1 MKYFGISDIGLVRH
15 TNQDCYSITTN
26 SADDTLAIVCDGIGG
41 GQSGDVASQ
50 TVAHYFSECFIKQKK
65 FTEDKEIKEWLITTV
80 KEINHFVVDLA
91 KTKSIYNGMGTTLVA
106 ALCCDIGTYV
116 LNVGDS
122 RAYIL
127 VDEELTCVTKDHTL
141 VENLVNRGI
150 ISEADA
156 FNHPQR
162 HVLTNAMGIEENI
175 KIDIFPLKTKY
186 DFLLLCSDGLHGF
199 STDEEIK
206 EVLLSDKDEVKLS
219 QKLVNYANKKGGF
232 DNITV
237 VLLKGQA

>member
-26 SADDTLAIVCDGIGG
+26 SVNDTLAIVCDGIGG

-50 TVAHYFSECFIKQKK
+50 TVAHYFSESFIKQKK
-65 FTEDKEIKEWLITTV
+65 FSSETEIKEWLNTTV
-80 KEINHFVVDLA
+80 NEINHFVLDLA
-91 KTKSIYNGMGTTLVA
+91 KTKSVYNGMGTTLVA
-106 ALCCDIGTYV
+106 ALCTDIGTFV

-122 RAYIL
+122 RAYRLIY
-127 VDEELTCVTKDHTL
+127 ENLTCVTKDHTL
-141 VENLVNRGI
+141 VENLVDRGI
-150 ISEADA
+150 ISVADA

-162 HVLTNAMGIEENI
+162 HVLTNAVGIEDHI
-175 KIDIFPLKTKY
+175 KIDIFSLKSDY
-186 DFLLLCSDGLHGF
+186 DLLLLCSDGLHGF

-206 EVLLSDKDEVKLS
+206 QVLLSGDNEVS
-219 QKLVNYANKKGGF
+219 IAEALVKYANNKGGY

-237 VLLKGQA
+237 VIIKGQS